1 MRKAYLQMHISIL
14 LWGFTGIFG
23 KAIEMNAIMIV
34 WYRMIISAVALIPFM
49 VKHKQFILPDKKRLA
64 SIIITGFV
72 VCLHWLTFYASIKAS
87 NVSIALS
94 CFASVSLFSALLEPL
109 FYRKKID
116 KQNIILALFVL
127 VGIYIIFAFQQ
138 LYAMGIVLAL
148 ISALLGAL
156 FTILNKI
163 FVSNDEPAPVTFIEL
178 ISGFVFLSV
187 LLPLI
192 LPAFNVSFQIPSKID
207 WVWLLLLS
215 VVCTSIAFTL
225 SLEALKKVSAFTM
238 NLSVNLEP
246 LYSIVLAIILFKENE
261 LLNNGFYIGAVIVI
275 SSVFIHSLMQYR
287 VRDKSVTEQG

>member
-49 VKHKQFILPDKKRLA
+49 VKHKQFILPDKKRLT

-109 FYRKKID
+109 FYRKKIN

-187 LLPLI
+187 LLPII
-192 LPAFNVSFQIPSKID
+192 LPAFNVSFQVPSNID

-215 VVCTSIAFTL
+215 VVCTSVAFTL

-287 VRDKSVTEQG
+287 VRDKSVTDRG

>member
-1 MRKAYLQMHISIL
+1 MHISIL

-49 VKHKQFILPDKKRLA
+49 VKHKQFILPDKKRFA

-109 FYRKKID
+109 FYRKKIN

-178 ISGFVFLSV
+178 LSGFVFLSI

-192 LPAFNVSFQIPSKID
+192 LPAFNVSFQIPSTID

-215 VVCTSIAFTL
+215 VVCTSVAFTL

-287 VRDKSVTEQG
+287 VRDKSISEQG

>member
-23 KAIEMNAIMIV
+23 KAIDMNAIMIV

-49 VKHKQFILPDKKRLA
+49 VKHKQFILPDKKRFA

-72 VCLHWLTFYASIKAS
+72 VCLHWLTFYASIKVS

-109 FYRKKID
+109 FYRKKIN

-178 ISGFVFLSV
+178 LSGFVFLSI

-215 VVCTSIAFTL
+215 VVCTSVAFTL

-287 VRDKSVTEQG
+287 VRDKSITEQG

>member
-1 MRKAYLQMHISIL
+1 M

-109 FYRKKID
+109 FYRKKIN

>member
-23 KAIEMNAIMIV
+23 KAIEMNAVMIV

-49 VKHKQFILPDKKRLA
+49 VKHKQFILPDKKRFA

-109 FYRKKID
+109 FYRKKIN

-178 ISGFVFLSV
+178 LSGFVFLSI

-192 LPAFNVSFQIPSKID
+192 LPAFNVSFQIPSTID

-215 VVCTSIAFTL
+215 VVCTSVAFTL

-246 LYSIVLAIILFKENE
+246 LYSIVLAIILFKEDE

-275 SSVFIHSLMQYR
+275 SSVFIHSLLQYR
-287 VRDKSVTEQG
+287 VRDKSISEQG

>member
-1 MRKAYLQMHISIL
+1 MHISIL

-87 NVSIALS
+87 NVAIALS

-109 FYRKKID
+109 FYRKKIN

>member
-23 KAIEMNAIMIV
+23 KAIGMNAIMIV

-49 VKHKQFILPDKKRLA
+49 IKHKQFILPDRKRLA

-138 LYAMGIVLAL
+138 LYAMGIILAL

-192 LPAFNVSFQIPSKID
+192 LPAFNLSFQIPSKID

-215 VVCTSIAFTL
+215 VVCTSVAFTL

-287 VRDKSVTEQG
+287 VRDKSIAKQG

>member
-1 MRKAYLQMHISIL
+1 MHISIL

-23 KAIEMNAIMIV
+23 KAIEMNAVMIV

-49 VKHKQFILPDKKRLA
+49 VKHKQFILPDKKRFA

-109 FYRKKID
+109 FYRKKIN

-178 ISGFVFLSV
+178 LSGFVFLSI

-192 LPAFNVSFQIPSKID
+192 LPAFNVSFQIPSTID

-215 VVCTSIAFTL
+215 VVCTSVAFTL

-287 VRDKSVTEQG
+287 VRDKSISEQG

>member
-1 MRKAYLQMHISIL
+1 MHISIL

-23 KAIEMNAIMIV
+23 KAIGMNAIMIV

-49 VKHKQFILPDKKRLA
+49 IKHKQFILPDRKRLA

-138 LYAMGIVLAL
+138 LYAMGIILAL

-163 FVSNDEPAPVTFIEL
+163 FVNNDEPAPVTFIEL

-192 LPAFNVSFQIPSKID
+192 LPAFNLSFQIPSKID

-215 VVCTSIAFTL
+215 VVCTSVAFTL

-287 VRDKSVTEQG
+287 VRDKSITEQG

>member
-1 MRKAYLQMHISIL
+1 MHISIL

-49 VKHKQFILPDKKRLA
+49 VKHKQFILPDKKRFA

-109 FYRKKID
+109 FYRKKIN

-178 ISGFVFLSV
+178 LSGFVFLSI

-192 LPAFNVSFQIPSKID
+192 LPAFNVSFQIPSTID

-215 VVCTSIAFTL
+215 VICTSVAFTL

-246 LYSIVLAIILFKENE
+246 LYSIILAIILFKENE

-287 VRDKSVTEQG
+287 VRDKSITEQG

>member
-1 MRKAYLQMHISIL
+1 MHISIL

-23 KAIEMNAIMIV
+23 KAIGMNAIMIV

-49 VKHKQFILPDKKRLA
+49 IKHKQFILPDRKRLA

-138 LYAMGIVLAL
+138 LYAMGIILAL

-192 LPAFNVSFQIPSKID
+192 LPAFNLSFQIPSKID

-215 VVCTSIAFTL
+215 VVCTSVAFTL

-287 VRDKSVTEQG
+287 VRDKSITEQG

>member
-23 KAIEMNAIMIV
+23 KAIEMNAVMIV

-49 VKHKQFILPDKKRLA
+49 VKHKQFILPDKKRFA

-109 FYRKKID
+109 FYRKKIN

-178 ISGFVFLSV
+178 LSGFVFLSI

-192 LPAFNVSFQIPSKID
+192 LPAFNVSFQIPSTID
-207 WVWLLLLS
+207 WVWLLLMS
-215 VVCTSIAFTL
+215 VVCTSVAFTL

-287 VRDKSVTEQG
+287 VRDKSISEQG

>member
-109 FYRKKID
+109 FYRKKIN

-225 SLEALKKVSAFTM
+225 S
-238 NLSVNLEP
+238 VNLEP

>member
-109 FYRKKID
+109 FYRKKIN

-156 FTILNKI
+156 FTILSKI

>member
-49 VKHKQFILPDKKRLA
+49 VKHKQFILPDKKRFA

-109 FYRKKID
+109 FYRKKIN

-178 ISGFVFLSV
+178 LSGFVFLSI

-192 LPAFNVSFQIPSKID
+192 LPAFNVSFQIPSTID

-215 VVCTSIAFTL
+215 VVCTSVAFTL

-246 LYSIVLAIILFKENE
+246 LYSIVLAIILFKEDE

-275 SSVFIHSLMQYR
+275 SSVFIHSLLQYR
-287 VRDKSVTEQG
+287 VRDKSISEQG

>member
-1 MRKAYLQMHISIL
+1 MHISIL

-49 VKHKQFILPDKKRLA
+49 VKHKQFILPDKKRFA

-109 FYRKKID
+109 FYRKKIN

-178 ISGFVFLSV
+178 LSGFVFLSI
-187 LLPLI
+187 LLTLI
-192 LPAFNVSFQIPSKID
+192 LPAFNVSFQIPSTID

-215 VVCTSIAFTL
+215 VVCTSVAFTL

-261 LLNNGFYIGAVIVI
+261 LLNNGFYIGTVIVI

-287 VRDKSVTEQG
+287 VRDKSISEQG

>member
-1 MRKAYLQMHISIL
+1 
-14 LWGFTGIFG
+14 
-23 KAIEMNAIMIV
+23 
-34 WYRMIISAVALIPFM
+34 
-49 VKHKQFILPDKKRLA
+49 
-64 SIIITGFV
+64 
-72 VCLHWLTFYASIKAS
+72 
-87 NVSIALS
+87 LS

-138 LYAMGIVLAL
+138 LYAMGIILAL

-192 LPAFNVSFQIPSKID
+192 LPAFNLSFQIPSKID

-215 VVCTSIAFTL
+215 VVCTSVAFTL

-287 VRDKSVTEQG
+287 VRDKSITEQG

>member
-23 KAIEMNAIMIV
+23 KAIGMNAIMIV

-49 VKHKQFILPDKKRLA
+49 IKHKQFILPDRKRLA

-138 LYAMGIVLAL
+138 LYAMGIILAL

-192 LPAFNVSFQIPSKID
+192 LPAFNLSFQIPSKID

-215 VVCTSIAFTL
+215 VVCTSVAFTL

-275 SSVFIHSLMQYR
+275 SSVFIHSLM
-287 VRDKSVTEQG
+287 

>member
-23 KAIEMNAIMIV
+23 KAIGMNAIMIV

-49 VKHKQFILPDKKRLA
+49 IKHKQFILPDRKRLA

-72 VCLHWLTFYASIKAS
+72 VCLHWITFYASIKAS

-138 LYAMGIVLAL
+138 LYAMGIILAL

-192 LPAFNVSFQIPSKID
+192 LPAFNLSFQIPSKID

-215 VVCTSIAFTL
+215 VVCTSVAFTL

-287 VRDKSVTEQG
+287 VRDKSITEQG

>member
-23 KAIEMNAIMIV
+23 KAIEMNAVMIV

-49 VKHKQFILPDKKRLA
+49 VKHKQFILPDKKRFA

-109 FYRKKID
+109 FYRKKIN

-178 ISGFVFLSV
+178 LSGFVFLSI

-192 LPAFNVSFQIPSKID
+192 LPAFNVSFQIPSTID

-215 VVCTSIAFTL
+215 VVCTSVAFTL

-287 VRDKSVTEQG
+287 VRDKSISEQG

>member
-23 KAIEMNAIMIV
+23 KTIGMNAIMIV

-49 VKHKQFILPDKKRLA
+49 LKHKQFILPDKKRLA

-127 VGIYIIFAFQQ
+127 VGIFIIFAFQQ
-138 LYAMGIVLAL
+138 LYAMGIILAL

-163 FVSNDEPAPVTFIEL
+163 FVNNDEPAPVTFIEL

-192 LPAFNVSFQIPSKID
+192 LPAFNLSFQIPSKID

-215 VVCTSIAFTL
+215 VVCTSVAFTL

-287 VRDKSVTEQG
+287 VRDKSITEQG

>member
-49 VKHKQFILPDKKRLA
+49 VKHKQFILPDKKRFA

-109 FYRKKID
+109 FYRKKIN

-178 ISGFVFLSV
+178 LSGFVFLSI

-215 VVCTSIAFTL
+215 VVCTSVAFTL

-287 VRDKSVTEQG
+287 VRDKSITEQG

>member
-49 VKHKQFILPDKKRLA
+49 VKHKQFILPDKKRFA

-109 FYRKKID
+109 FYRKKIN

-178 ISGFVFLSV
+178 LSGFVFLSI

-192 LPAFNVSFQIPSKID
+192 LPAFNVSFQIPSTID

-215 VVCTSIAFTL
+215 VVCTSVAFTL

-246 LYSIVLAIILFKENE
+246 LYSIVLAIILFKEDE

-287 VRDKSVTEQG
+287 VRDKSISEQG

>member
-1 MRKAYLQMHISIL
+1 
-14 LWGFTGIFG
+14 
-23 KAIEMNAIMIV
+23 
-34 WYRMIISAVALIPFM
+34 
-49 VKHKQFILPDKKRLA
+49 ILPDKKRLA

-109 FYRKKID
+109 FYRKKIN

>member
-23 KAIEMNAIMIV
+23 KAIEMNAVMIV

-49 VKHKQFILPDKKRLA
+49 VKHKQFILPDKKRFA

-109 FYRKKID
+109 LYHKKIN

-178 ISGFVFLSV
+178 LSGFVFLSI

-192 LPAFNVSFQIPSKID
+192 LPAFNVSFQIPSTID

-215 VVCTSIAFTL
+215 VVCTSVAFTL

-275 SSVFIHSLMQYR
+275 SSVFIHSLLQYR
-287 VRDKSVTEQG
+287 VRDKSISEQG

>member
-1 MRKAYLQMHISIL
+1 MHISIL

-23 KAIEMNAIMIV
+23 KAIGMNAIMIV

-49 VKHKQFILPDKKRLA
+49 IKHKQFILPDRKRLA

-138 LYAMGIVLAL
+138 LYAMGIILA
-148 ISALLGAL
+148 
-156 FTILNKI
+156 
-163 FVSNDEPAPVTFIEL
+163 
-178 ISGFVFLSV
+178 
-187 LLPLI
+187 
-192 LPAFNVSFQIPSKID
+192 
-207 WVWLLLLS
+207 
-215 VVCTSIAFTL
+215 
-225 SLEALKKVSAFTM
+225 
-238 NLSVNLEP
+238 
-246 LYSIVLAIILFKENE
+246 
-261 LLNNGFYIGAVIVI
+261 
-275 SSVFIHSLMQYR
+275 
-287 VRDKSVTEQG
+287 

>member
-23 KAIEMNAIMIV
+23 KAIEMNAVMIV

-49 VKHKQFILPDKKRLA
+49 VKHKQFILPDKKRFA

-109 FYRKKID
+109 FYRKKIN

-178 ISGFVFLSV
+178 LSGFVFLSI

-192 LPAFNVSFQIPSKID
+192 LPAFNVSFQIPSTID

-215 VVCTSIAFTL
+215 VVCTSVAFTL

-246 LYSIVLAIILFKENE
+246 LYSIVLAIILFKEDE

-275 SSVFIHSLMQYR
+275 SSVFIHSLLQYR
-287 VRDKSVTEQG
+287 VRDKSITEQG

>member
-1 MRKAYLQMHISIL
+1 MHISIL

-49 VKHKQFILPDKKRLA
+49 VKHKQFILPDKKRFA

-109 FYRKKID
+109 FYRKKIN

-178 ISGFVFLSV
+178 LSGFVFLSI
-187 LLPLI
+187 LLTLI
-192 LPAFNVSFQIPSKID
+192 LPAFNVSFQIPSTID

-215 VVCTSIAFTL
+215 VVCTSVAFTL

-287 VRDKSVTEQG
+287 VRDKSISEQG

>member
-1 MRKAYLQMHISIL
+1 MHISIL

-23 KAIEMNAIMIV
+23 KAIGMNAIMIV

-49 VKHKQFILPDKKRLA
+49 IKHKQFILPDRKRLA

-127 VGIYIIFAFQQ
+127 VGIFIIFAFQQ
-138 LYAMGIVLAL
+138 LYAMFIILAL

-192 LPAFNVSFQIPSKID
+192 LPAFNLSFQIPSKID

-215 VVCTSIAFTL
+215 VVCTSVAFTL

-287 VRDKSVTEQG
+287 VRDKSITEQG

>member
-49 VKHKQFILPDKKRLA
+49 VKHKQFILPDKKRFA

-109 FYRKKID
+109 FYRKKIN

-178 ISGFVFLSV
+178 LSGFVFLSI

-192 LPAFNVSFQIPSKID
+192 LPAFNVSFQIPSTID

-215 VVCTSIAFTL
+215 VICTSVAFTL

-246 LYSIVLAIILFKENE
+246 LYSIILAIILFKENE

-287 VRDKSVTEQG
+287 VRDKSITEQG

>member
-23 KAIEMNAIMIV
+23 KAIGMNAIMIV

-49 VKHKQFILPDKKRLA
+49 IKHKQFILPDRKRLA

-138 LYAMGIVLAL
+138 LYAMGIILAL

-163 FVSNDEPAPVTFIEL
+163 FVNNDEPAPVTFIEL

-192 LPAFNVSFQIPSKID
+192 LPAFNLSFQIPSKID

-215 VVCTSIAFTL
+215 VVCTSVAFTL

-287 VRDKSVTEQG
+287 VRDKSITEQG